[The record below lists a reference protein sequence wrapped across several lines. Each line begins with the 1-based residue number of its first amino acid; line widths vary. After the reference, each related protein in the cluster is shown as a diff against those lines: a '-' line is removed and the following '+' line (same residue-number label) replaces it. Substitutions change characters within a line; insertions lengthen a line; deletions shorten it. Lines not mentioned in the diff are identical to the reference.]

1 MWGLMYTEE
10 ANAIL
15 NHCKQKGYEKII
27 VVSGKLHTRRMRYS
41 FKNFDDHQIEVLL
54 SGSAQS
60 GYNEDYWWKSEKGM
74 IMVNNEY
81 MKLLYYYLNY

>member
-1 MWGLMYTEE
+1 MWGFNLHEE

-27 VVSGKLHTRRMRYS
+27 VVSGKLYTRRMRYS

-54 SGSAQS
+54 SGFWLNQVITKII
-60 GYNEDYWWKSEKGM
+60 GGRVKKGM

-81 MKLLYYYLNY
+81 NEVALLLF